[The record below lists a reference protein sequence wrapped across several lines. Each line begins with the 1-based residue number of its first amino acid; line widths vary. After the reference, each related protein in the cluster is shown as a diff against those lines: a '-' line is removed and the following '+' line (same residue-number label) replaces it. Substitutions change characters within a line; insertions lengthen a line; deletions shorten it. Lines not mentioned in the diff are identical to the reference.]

1 MIAKGGEYLNM
12 GEVVIASAAIDRL
25 IIKRTVQSPHNL
37 ILRKSVVT
45 LLKAASLE
53 LCSRS

>member
-12 GEVVIASAAIDRL
+12 GEVVVASAAIERL

-45 LLKAASLE
+45 SSVSFLLLLFSV
-53 LCSRS
+53 